1 MVSHNPSTI
10 TSYEVPAL
18 PSMQQGLCQLKQREL
33 FPLISLFT
41 TDVWAQFPPPT
52 RDKVRGDVY
61 QSPGA
66 ALPSHSVPGR
76 HGCCYRPSLCVC
88 SGSRGSLFVA
98 SNGTTLFVISF
109 VYKREFCVLLPS
121 RKIPFLVGCLAGP
134 VYIHPGIQGGPGQI
148 GVLNSDWSRIW
159 DAVDAVGS
167 IRSEDAPLGYS
178 SLTRC
183 FQAGFQ

>member
-10 TSYEVPAL
+10 TSYEVPTL

-52 RDKVRGDVY
+52 RDKVRGDVN

-88 SGSRGSLFVA
+88 SRSRGSLFVA
-98 SNGTTLFVISF
+98 SNGTTLFVITF

-121 RKIPFLVGCLAGP
+121 R
-134 VYIHPGIQGGPGQI
+134 
-148 GVLNSDWSRIW
+148 GVPNFGLDMDLYSKPRHLQPLTYTTLNSHWTTHQDN
-159 DAVDAVGS
+159 
-167 IRSEDAPLGYS
+167 
-178 SLTRC
+178 LTHPMQQQQDISFRHY
-183 FQAGFQ
+183 FTRMYTFF